1 MELKNAAAISSNR
14 LRKHIATTMQIL
26 NMTKQDCKQFSK
38 FMGHTEKT
46 HEEFYELPVDI
57 YQTAKVVK
65 LLILME
71 KGIPTQHQGKSL
83 SEIEVNLEE
92 YVDENE
98 PGDFE

>member
-1 MELKNAAAISSNR
+1 
-14 LRKHIATTMQIL
+14 MQIL